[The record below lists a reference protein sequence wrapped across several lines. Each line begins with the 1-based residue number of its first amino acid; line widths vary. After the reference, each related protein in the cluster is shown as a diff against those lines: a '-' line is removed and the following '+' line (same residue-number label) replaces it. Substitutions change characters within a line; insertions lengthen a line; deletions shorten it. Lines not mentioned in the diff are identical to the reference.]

1 MVGLKENLVWSQSHK
16 SSDFSPNYKSLAL
29 HLNQEPEHLVPKL
42 NVKVFT
48 EVHTQT
54 GSAWTI

>member
-29 HLNQEPEHLVPKL
+29 HLNQEPEHLVPEL

-48 EVHTQT
+48 EVHTQP
-54 GSAWTI
+54 GSA